1 MCIITVCEFVC
12 KKGEIFMYK
21 KFMSAFLVAM
31 FALTFSGAASAVELI
46 SETPKLS
53 ELQTN
58 EVPAVSVE
66 EFSDAIVEV
75 KNGNSEPEAIIK
87 MENLP
92 KVKNV
97 SSNMVTITTHKVI
110 IPSGSVFKIAFAQDF
125 TTKNL
130 KVGDKVMFNLPEGLF
145 TQEGRM
151 LLPCDTQIVAVVKTY
166 QSPKW
171 FNRNA
176 KVTMDFYEILV
187 PNSVACSMGACVY
200 AKDNVLQRSKLAT
213 IMKPIIWTVGLFGI
227 GAGAGAGIGAA
238 AGSVGIGCFAIGM
251 PVGGGLGLII
261 GLVTPGLHYKA
272 RAGKQIPIVLN
283 KDMFLQH
290 IPVQ

>member
-1 MCIITVCEFVC
+1 
-12 KKGEIFMYK
+12 MYK
-21 KFMSAFLVAM
+21 KFIATFMAVV
-31 FALTFSGAASAVELI
+31 FAISFSGVAGAVELV
-46 SETPKLS
+46 SEAPKS
-53 ELQTN
+53 TELQVN
-58 EVPAVSVE
+58 EVPAVSIE

-75 KNGNSEPEAIIK
+75 RNGSGEPEKIIK

-97 SSNMVTITTHKVI
+97 STNIVTITSHKVI
-110 IPSGSVFKIAFAQDF
+110 IPKGSVFEVAFAQDF

-151 LLPCDTQIVAVVKTY
+151 LLPCNTQIVAVVKTY
-166 QSPKW
+166 QAPKW
-171 FNRNA
+171 FNKNA
-176 KVTMDFYEILV
+176 KVTMDFYEILI
-187 PNSVACSMGACVY
+187 PNTAACSMGACVY
-200 AKDNVLQRSKLAT
+200 AKDNVLQRGKLAT
-213 IMKPIIWTVGLFGI
+213 VLKPIIWTVGMFGI

-272 RAGKQIPIVLN
+272 KAGKKIPIVLN
-283 KDMFLQH
+283 QDMFLQH
-290 IPVQ
+290 VPVQ